1 MPSQKGLTQAI
12 TWLKSK
18 MLDRDSL
25 DGINAEVCLNVIKD
39 LQQQCETRGQIIHR
53 IKQKD
58 IDRILSQKEELVQKQ
73 YQTSIYDIEENQN
86 GS

>member
-25 DGINAEVCLNVIKD
+25 DGINAELCLNVIKD

-53 IKQKD
+53 LKQKD

>member
-53 IKQKD
+53 LKQKD